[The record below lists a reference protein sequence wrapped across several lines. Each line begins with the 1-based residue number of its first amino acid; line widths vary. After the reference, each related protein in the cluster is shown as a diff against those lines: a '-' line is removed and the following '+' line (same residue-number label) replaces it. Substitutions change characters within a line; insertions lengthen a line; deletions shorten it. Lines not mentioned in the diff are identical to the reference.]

1 MKRVINLFID
11 SRTTS
16 IFILN
21 ISKFQILILVKDNCN
36 NFQLFDKKI
45 EDTKTIIK
53 RSHKNA
59 TFLDETR
66 KNIYDFDDRVTSS
79 RKKIDALD
87 KNSR

>member
-59 TFLDETR
+59 TFLD
-66 KNIYDFDDRVTSS
+66 K
-79 RKKIDALD
+79 
-87 KNSR
+87 